1 MMKETNAMKLIQ
13 LAVSRLGVKIF
24 RNNVGMGWIGES
36 QRFSRKTPV
45 MCNPG
50 DVLIRNARPLHAGLC
65 EGSSDLIG
73 WTQREVTPDMVGK
86 PVAVFTALEIKRSER
101 ARVTSA
107 QLNFISQVRA
117 AGGIA
122 GLASNGQQAESL
134 VTGKDL
140 FS

>member
-1 MMKETNAMKLIQ
+1 MKETNIMKLIQ
-13 LAVSRLGVKIF
+13 LAASKLGVRIF

-45 MCNPG
+45 MCNAG

-73 WTQREVTPDMVGK
+73 WTKKQVTPDMVGK
-86 PVAVFTALEIKRSER
+86 PVAVFTAIEAKKSER
-101 ARVTSA
+101 ARVTAA
-107 QLNFISQVRA
+107 QLNFISQVRQ

-122 GLASNGQQAESL
+122 GLASNPEN
-134 VTGKDL
+134 VTYIITGKDM
-140 FS
+140 FSE

>member
-1 MMKETNAMKLIQ
+1 MKESNIMKLIQ
-13 LAVSRLGVKIF
+13 LAASKLGVKIF

-36 QRFSRKTPV
+36 TRFHAKTPV

-73 WTQREVTPDMVGK
+73 WTQKEVTPEMVGR
-86 PVAVFTALEIKRSER
+86 PVAIFTALEVKKSER

-107 QLNFISQVRA
+107 QLNFIAQVRS

-122 GLASNGQQAESL
+122 GLTSNEQQVHGL
-134 VTGKDL
+134 ITGKDL
-140 FS
+140 FSQ